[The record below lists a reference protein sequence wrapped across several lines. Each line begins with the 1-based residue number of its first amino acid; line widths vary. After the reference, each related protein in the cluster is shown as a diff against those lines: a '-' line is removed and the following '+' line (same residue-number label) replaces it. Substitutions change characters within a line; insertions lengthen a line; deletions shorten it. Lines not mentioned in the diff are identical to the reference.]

1 MRPVERMR
9 AHLVARSFVAVDSIP
24 GAQVMTNGQT
34 TIVLDSASTSMPLC
48 PNLETV
54 TSIRLVGRL
63 PEWPRDLFSGRR

>member
-9 AHLVARSFVAVDSIP
+9 AHLAARSFVAVDSIP
-24 GAQVMTNGQT
+24 GA
-34 TIVLDSASTSMPLC
+34 VLDSAPLC